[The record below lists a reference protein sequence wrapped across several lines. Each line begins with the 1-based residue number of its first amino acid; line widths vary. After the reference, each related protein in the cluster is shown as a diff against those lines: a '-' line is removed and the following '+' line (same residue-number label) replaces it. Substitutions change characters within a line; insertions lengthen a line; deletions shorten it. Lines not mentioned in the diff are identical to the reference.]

1 MKSLP
6 LLGLASTLLL
16 FTGCTNGDQ
25 AETQTVDTNA
35 TDNESDIV
43 TIEAELEVFDFENA
57 VNEADLISQVEIVDV
72 LEEIDDPS
80 PKTIF
85 RAKVVENLKGS
96 SETTEILVM
105 QQGNSTNVFNDNL
118 LFEQGE
124 NYILFLADTEGLD
137 LENSYYILGEETGMY
152 KLTDQSLAVK
162 LALRDEALEEIE
174 VSLEEIDI
182 PDGEFVSFSEQNKG
196 MNMEETEK
204 DIQILQAEELKS
216 VIKEVSEE
224 GQ

>member
-1 MKSLP
+1 M
-6 LLGLASTLLL
+6 
-16 FTGCTNGDQ
+16 
-25 AETQTVDTNA
+25 
-35 TDNESDIV
+35 
-43 TIEAELEVFDFENA
+43 
-57 VNEADLISQVEIVDV
+57 ISQVEIVDV